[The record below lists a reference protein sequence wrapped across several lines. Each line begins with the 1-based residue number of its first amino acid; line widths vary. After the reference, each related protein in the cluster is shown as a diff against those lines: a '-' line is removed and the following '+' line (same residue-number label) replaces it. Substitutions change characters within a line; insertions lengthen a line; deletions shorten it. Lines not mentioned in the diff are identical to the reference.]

1 MLLDPDLLASVV
13 SAHRAQGLDLLELFA
28 EQTVTSAMVLKDG
41 RIADATSGRE
51 IGVGIRMRR
60 GGSFV
65 YSHANDIAPAAV
77 LDVARKA
84 ASLAAGLPSSDDA
97 APRRTSAAGTVPVT
111 GASGGEGAARDATA
125 ACFGERAHQA
135 ALLLSVPDLV
145 AEGGGVTSVTAVIRN
160 EHRVRDIANSLGA
173 RASGT
178 DTRRRL
184 AITVALGPSTSPASA
199 RASVAV
205 NAPGAGLGEE
215 AVREAVHEA
224 VRRARAR
231 VGVSPAPT
239 GEMPVVLA
247 AGTGAVL
254 IHEACGHGLEGDH
267 LSRRSSAFQDL
278 LGRRVGPS
286 DLHIVDDGGL
296 SGAWGSSEFDDEG
309 HRTARTPLVENGV
322 LVGYMWDLAHLP
334 VPHEAVP
341 VNGRRQNYQCPPLP
355 RMTNTLVLP
364 GSVAPGDIVAD
375 TVRGIYVARLGSG
388 RVNTATGDFVFAAT
402 EAYAIRRGRLCE
414 PLADCSLI
422 GNGPDVLRGIDAI
435 GTDFAMGPPGSC
447 GKDGQTVP
455 VGYGQPTL
463 RVRTGLRIGGTKA

>member
-1 MLLDPDLLASVV
+1 MLLDPDLLTSVV
-13 SAHRAQGLDLLELFA
+13 SAHHAQGLDLLELFA

-51 IGVGIRMRR
+51 LGVGIRMRR
-60 GGSFV
+60 GRSSV

-77 LDVARKA
+77 LGVAQKA
-84 ASLAAGLPSSDDA
+84 ASLAAGLPSDDS
-97 APRRTSAAGTVPVT
+97 PAGLTNTLVT
-111 GASGGEGAARDATA
+111 TPATEADDGYGAARDGTA
-125 ACFGERAHQA
+125 ACFGDRAHQA
-135 ALLLSVPDLV
+135 SLLLSVPDLIT
-145 AEGGGVTSVTAVIRN
+145 EGEGVTSVTAVIRN
-160 EHRVRDIANSLGA
+160 EHRIRDIANSLGA
-173 RASGT
+173 RASGA

-184 AITVALGPSTSPASA
+184 AITVTLGPSTSPASA
-199 RASVAV
+199 RSSIAV
-205 NAPGAGLGEE
+205 NAPGARIEE
-215 AVREAVHEA
+215 DAVREAVQEA

-254 IHEACGHGLEGDH
+254 IHEACGHGLEADH

-286 DLHIVDDGGL
+286 DLYIVDDGGL
-296 SGAWGSSEFDDEG
+296 PGAWGSSEFDDEG
-309 HRTARTPLVENGV
+309 HTTARTPLVESGV

-334 VPHEAVP
+334 APHDAVP

-364 GSVAPGDIVAD
+364 GSTAPGDIIAD

-402 EAYAIRRGRLCE
+402 EAYAIREGRLCE

-422 GNGPDVLRGIDAI
+422 GNGPEVLRGIDAI

-447 GKDGQTVP
+447 GKDGQTLP